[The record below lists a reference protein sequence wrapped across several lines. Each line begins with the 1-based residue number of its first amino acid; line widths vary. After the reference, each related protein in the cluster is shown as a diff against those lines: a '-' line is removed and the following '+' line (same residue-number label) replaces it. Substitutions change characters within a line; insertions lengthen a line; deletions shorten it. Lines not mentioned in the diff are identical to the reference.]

1 MAGVVGGHSDILAQ
15 SSSEC
20 AFRSVASSGSSVGMP
35 KALPTKS
42 RASTELERQVEEA
55 FEEILES
62 VQQRQAESQDSVRS
76 LLLAL
81 LHGQVWDR
89 VARAREMQTLQD
101 HLSKGLAVGVHS
113 TQTGSS
119 RKTPMRDSSWASMHN
134 RKLLHSAASGM
145 PQLKPRTRTQS
156 VEGAFRDTSE
166 GSIESV
172 EPKAKRSWGAGPP
185 VNTRIVPEA
194 DCSADLPYKRLSR
207 RRSFCR
213 EAALDE
219 GVQFSCFVGKML
231 SKLPEE
237 QVEEPVVEPTI
248 PRLLQF
254 SQWMLLG
261 LLKACGI
268 SAFGSSEEQPRI
280 FIKAYHCLLILMF
293 IAAVAFAAV
302 ELVSCRLQSD
312 LILSRFCFDDSG
324 PATDLAVFS
333 GALGVLIYS
342 GGWCYSARRAMLRET
357 TEVLAVLMQDQGLA
371 SAWARTTGR
380 DAIVAVVI
388 WLALALSRIVRT
400 ALLDRRTYASILSSV
415 CFVASG
421 AVLASSGFLQMLT
434 WRGLGIKIQSFIQPF
449 LNEEINCQAVKTRWR
464 VMGSC
469 MHQAS
474 KTFQVVSTVMGM
486 TTVLGSLAF
495 LYDLQQSLLLASLPG
510 FLVPVDAGFP
520 ATSSIHWGL
529 LLKSAVDDQHAGPWR
544 RRQRFSGFGGLPR
557 SDQLWVLSVGY
568 ESHRRAAPKSGVHD
582 SWFRWYDR
590 TKRRY
595 DSSLRCDE
603 V

>member
-1 MAGVVGGHSDILAQ
+1 
-15 SSSEC
+15 
-20 AFRSVASSGSSVGMP
+20 
-35 KALPTKS
+35 
-42 RASTELERQVEEA
+42 
-55 FEEILES
+55 
-62 VQQRQAESQDSVRS
+62 
-76 LLLAL
+76 
-81 LHGQVWDR
+81 
-89 VARAREMQTLQD
+89 
-101 HLSKGLAVGVHS
+101 
-113 TQTGSS
+113 
-119 RKTPMRDSSWASMHN
+119 MRDSSWASMHN

-293 IAAVAFAAV
+293 IAEVAFAAV

-342 GGWCYSARRAMLRET
+342 GGWCYSARRATRHRILQY
-357 TEVLAVLMQDQGLA
+357 LLG
-371 SAWARTTGR
+371 WKKG
-380 DAIVAVVI
+380 
-388 WLALALSRIVRT
+388 SR
-400 ALLDRRTYASILSSV
+400 
-415 CFVASG
+415 
-421 AVLASSGFLQMLT
+421 
-434 WRGLGIKIQSFIQPF
+434 
-449 LNEEINCQAVKTRWR
+449 
-464 VMGSC
+464 
-469 MHQAS
+469 
-474 KTFQVVSTVMGM
+474 
-486 TTVLGSLAF
+486 
-495 LYDLQQSLLLASLPG
+495 
-510 FLVPVDAGFP
+510 
-520 ATSSIHWGL
+520 
-529 LLKSAVDDQHAGPWR
+529 
-544 RRQRFSGFGGLPR
+544 SGFGSVAASLCNSHLSSSVVVCHLLVQSCKLCTLLPIVTQTVRHAGL
-557 SDQLWVLSVGY
+557 
-568 ESHRRAAPKSGVHD
+568 
-582 SWFRWYDR
+582 
-590 TKRRY
+590 
-595 DSSLRCDE
+595 C
-603 V
+603 

>member
-1 MAGVVGGHSDILAQ
+1 
-15 SSSEC
+15 
-20 AFRSVASSGSSVGMP
+20 
-35 KALPTKS
+35 
-42 RASTELERQVEEA
+42 
-55 FEEILES
+55 
-62 VQQRQAESQDSVRS
+62 
-76 LLLAL
+76 
-81 LHGQVWDR
+81 
-89 VARAREMQTLQD
+89 
-101 HLSKGLAVGVHS
+101 
-113 TQTGSS
+113 
-119 RKTPMRDSSWASMHN
+119 
-134 RKLLHSAASGM
+134 M

-293 IAAVAFAAV
+293 IAEVAFAAV

-380 DAIVAVVI
+380 DATVAVVI

-400 ALLDRRTYASILSSV
+400 ALLDRRTYASILSSAAT
-415 CFVASG
+415 VALAG
-421 AVLASSGFLQMLT
+421 RFPIADGLAAVRRAEATAAAQNTKTVELF
-434 WRGLGIKIQSFIQPF
+434 GLHQFI
-449 LNEEINCQAVKTRWR
+449 EC
-464 VMGSC
+464 
-469 MHQAS
+469 
-474 KTFQVVSTVMGM
+474 
-486 TTVLGSLAF
+486 
-495 LYDLQQSLLLASLPG
+495 LLLMAFEVIG
-510 FLVPVDAGFP
+510 VRG
-520 ATSSIHWGL
+520 TSTQAQQPTITKAVWL
-529 LLKSAVDDQHAGPWR
+529 LLYLRWQYELKLKQANEKKEQESAWAEKLGVSPDTALHVKFWQSPAGEMPT
-544 RRQRFSGFGGLPR
+544 FDFFVSF
-557 SDQLWVLSVGY
+557 
-568 ESHRRAAPKSGVHD
+568 A
-582 SWFRWYDR
+582 
-590 TKRRY
+590 
-595 DSSLRCDE
+595 
-603 V
+603 